1 MNASP
6 DNVLNSNGRAPRE
19 RVEFRGAGGIRLT
32 ADASGPVDG
41 PPALLLHGGGQTR
54 HAWGTTLES
63 LGAAGWRAYTM
74 DLRGH
79 GESAWSPEGDYRMMR
94 SLMMWLR

>member
-1 MNASP
+1 
-6 DNVLNSNGRAPRE
+6 
-19 RVEFRGAGGIRLT
+19 
-32 ADASGPVDG
+32 
-41 PPALLLHGGGQTR
+41 
-54 HAWGTTLES
+54 